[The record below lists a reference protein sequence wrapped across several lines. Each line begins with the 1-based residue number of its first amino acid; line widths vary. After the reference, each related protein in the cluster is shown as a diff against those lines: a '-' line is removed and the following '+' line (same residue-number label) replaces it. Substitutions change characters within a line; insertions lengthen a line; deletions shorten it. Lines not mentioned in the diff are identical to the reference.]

1 MYITCIKSS
10 YTYSYVHFNSSVI
23 SIYLIIYIY
32 IFLIFAH
39 FLLYIETP
47 SCEQVESKQS
57 RSPQSS
63 DQNLFLMINNKKER
77 FSEIPPLQKI
87 VPAQVYLQLTS
98 GLTSLRVE
106 LGREKEY
113 QLKVPLNE
121 QKTFPVGL
129 GVRSQLVWK
138 FPSAK

>member
-1 MYITCIKSS
+1 M
-10 YTYSYVHFNSSVI
+10 
-23 SIYLIIYIY
+23 
-32 IFLIFAH
+32 
-39 FLLYIETP
+39 YIETP